1 MLRARHGRA
10 GRAAATAAGARLAV
24 LGARRVAGDPTA
36 PLGHGFA
43 LVRDASGQAITSAVA
58 AGRARDV
65 VLEFAD
71 GTVPAT
77 VREGGGT

>member
-1 MLRARHGRA
+1 
-10 GRAAATAAGARLAV
+10 
-24 LGARRVAGDPTA
+24 VAGDPTA